1 MGDALRTFDPVLAQL
16 ARAAK
21 HGGFKAFS
29 DENQVQKSYDRM
41 LALYA
46 CCLAL
51 APGHVV
57 DDGVMHG
64 IRDKYGDKYRM
75 LARNDQPTFEAMLAY
90 ASPKHIV
97 PSIPD
102 YNQPL
107 NASKD
112 AFHQQLRLFNGE
124 VAFHAR
130 VAELRSYL
138 KLYSSIGIEK
148 LAGFHDEDVP
158 SGLQASRRGDVD
170 AADGPRFALLRRR
183 RLDKGRRTSQKRVA
197 RHVLHARDAQVR
209 HVRRESINAEAEAP
223 GRS

>member
-1 MGDALRTFDPVLAQL
+1 
-16 ARAAK
+16 
-21 HGGFKAFS
+21 
-29 DENQVQKSYDRM
+29 
-41 LALYA
+41 
-46 CCLAL
+46 
-51 APGHVV
+51 
-57 DDGVMHG
+57 
-64 IRDKYGDKYRM
+64 
-75 LARNDQPTFEAMLAY
+75 MLAY

-148 LAGFHDEDVP
+148 LAGFHDEDVAARASFSWCEGQDAP
-158 SGLQASRRGDVD
+158 S
-170 AADGPRFALLRRR
+170 
-183 RLDKGRRTSQKRVA
+183 RL
-197 RHVLHARDAQVR
+197 
-209 HVRRESINAEAEAP
+209 
-223 GRS
+223 